1 MSLAG
6 SCAGRR
12 RALRPRRKVGRAPGI
27 RYGATIVSSRPPSLA
42 LFRDR
47 KEAKRVE
54 RAASSRPA
62 PAGTPLDTAL
72 AAVAR
77 YSGHAFELKVRLFHE
92 VFRRELDRERTRRD
106 GSGR

>member
-1 MSLAG
+1 MLLAD
-6 SCAGRR
+6 AHAARR
-12 RALRPRRKVGRAPGI
+12 LALRPRQKVGRAPSF
-27 RYGATIVSSRPPSLA
+27 RYGASIVSSRPPSLA

-54 RAASSRPA
+54 RPASSRPA
-62 PAGTPLDTAL
+62 SAGTPLDTAL

-92 VFRRELDRERTRRD
+92 VFRRELDRDRTRRD